1 MSETLVIAEK
11 PSVAATIAAA
21 LGATEK
27 KDGYIKGNGYLVSW
41 CVGHLV
47 QLAEAAAYGE
57 QYKKWSYDSLPILP
71 QEWQYTVAADKG
83 KQFKIL
89 KDLMHRADVSE
100 VVNACDA
107 GREGELIFRF
117 VYEVAGCKKPM
128 RRLWISSMEES
139 AIKAGFASLKD
150 GKAYDPLYSSAL
162 CRAKADWIVG
172 INMTRLFSCLYGKTL
187 NVGRVQTPTLKML
200 VDRDAAILT
209 FKKEKYYHV
218 RLSLSGVEA
227 ASAKIHAAED
237 AAVLKAACEA
247 SQAVCVSVTHEKKT
261 IAPPK
266 LFDLTSL
273 QREANRIYGYT
284 AKQTLDLAQALY
296 EKKLLTY
303 PRTDSSYLTDDMG
316 DTAAGIAALLAGT
329 LPFMQGAAFTP
340 EISRLLDSKKVSD
353 HHAIIPT
360 MELEKADLAALPESE
375 RNILVLAGAR
385 LLMACAEP
393 YIFEAV
399 TAVLSCAGQEFT
411 AKGKTVLAAGW
422 KDLERRFMATLKKKA
437 DTEDD
442 EENALSLDVP
452 PFAEGQTFDNP
463 QAAVTEHFTT
473 PPKPHNEA
481 SLLSAME
488 RAGNEETDPDAE
500 RRGLGTPATR
510 AAIIEKL
517 VKGGFVERKGK
528 QLIPTK
534 SGTELVCVLPDVLT
548 SPKLTADWENNL
560 TQIAKGQADPD
571 SFMMGIAEMTQG
583 LVKTYPFLSDKE
595 KERFKEE
602 KPVIGKCPRCG
613 ANVHESKKN
622 YYCSNRDCAFAMWKN
637 DRFFEERKVTFSPKI
652 AAALLK
658 DGKAKVKKLYS
669 PKTGKTYDG
678 AILLADT
685 GGKYVNYRIAIQR
698 DREVTQQA

>member
-1 MSETLVIAEK
+1 MSETLIIAEK

-21 LGATEK
+21 LGAKEK
-27 KDGYIKGNGYLVSW
+27 KDGYIAGNGCLVSW

-71 QEWQYTVAADKG
+71 QEWQYAVASDKG

-117 VYEVAGCKKPM
+117 VYDVAGCKKPM

-139 AIKAGFASLKD
+139 AIKAGFVSLKD
-150 GKAYDPLYSSAL
+150 GKEYDPLYSSAL
-162 CRAKADWIVG
+162 CRAKADWIIG

-200 VDRDAAILT
+200 VDRDAAITT

-227 ASAKIHAAED
+227 ASAKIHAAEE
-237 AAVLKAACEA
+237 AGNLKAACEA
-247 SQAVCVSVTHEKKT
+247 AQAVCTSVTREKKT
-261 IAPPK
+261 VAPPK

-284 AKQTLDLAQALY
+284 AKQTLDLAQSLY

-316 DTAAGIAALLAGT
+316 GTAAQIAALLAGK
-329 LPFMQGAAFTP
+329 LPFMQGADFTP

-360 MELEKADLAALPESE
+360 MEFAKTDLAALPESE
-375 RNILVLAGAR
+375 RNILTLAGAR

-393 YIFEAV
+393 HIFEAV
-399 TAVLSCAGQEFT
+399 TAVFSCAGQIFT
-411 AKGKTVLAAGW
+411 AQGKTVLAAGW
-422 KDLERRFMATLKKKA
+422 KGLERRFMATLKKKA

-517 VKGGFVERKGK
+517 VKCGFVERKGK

-534 SGTELVCVLPDVLT
+534 SGIELVCVLPEVLT
-548 SPKLTADWENNL
+548 SPQLTADWENNL
-560 TQIAKGQADPD
+560 TQIAKGNADPD
-571 SFMMGIAEMTQG
+571 SFMTGIETMTRE
-583 LVKTYPFLSDKE
+583 LVSTYPFLSDKE

-613 ANVHESKKN
+613 ANIYEGRKN
-622 YYCSNRDCAFAMWKN
+622 YYCANRDCAFTMWKN

-678 AILLADT
+678 TILLADT